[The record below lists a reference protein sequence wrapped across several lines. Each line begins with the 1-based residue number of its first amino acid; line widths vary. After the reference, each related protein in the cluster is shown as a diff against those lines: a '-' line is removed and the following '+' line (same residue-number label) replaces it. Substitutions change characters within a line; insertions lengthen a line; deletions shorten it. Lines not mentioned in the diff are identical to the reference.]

1 MIQKIIGRKAE
12 QELLHECYESNKPE
26 FVAVYGRRRIG
37 KTFLVKQFFKEKFD
51 FYFTG
56 AYQATKKDQLFNFK
70 MTLESYSGKKQKT
83 PKTWLEAFFQLKDYL
98 ASLGERRK
106 VVFIDELP
114 WFDTP
119 RSNFISAIE
128 LFWNQWASDQ
138 NLMLVVC
145 GSATS
150 WMVNKLLGDKGGLHN
165 RVTHSIYLAPFSL
178 GETEAFLQENR
189 IVFNRHQI
197 VECYMMLGGTPYYLN
212 MLQPK
217 LSLAQ
222 NINNLFFV
230 ENGELRREF
239 DFLFRSLFR
248 DSKIYRK
255 IVD

>member
-1 MIQKIIGRKAE
+1 MLQKIIGRKEE
-12 QELLHECYESNKPE
+12 QKTLQDCYESNKPE

-56 AYQATKKDQLFNFK
+56 AYQATKKDQFFN
-70 MTLESYSGKKQKT
+70 
-83 PKTWLEAFFQLKDYL
+83 FQLKDYL
-98 ASLGERRK
+98 ASLGDRRK

-165 RVTHSIYLAPFSL
+165 RVTRSIYLAPFSL
-178 GETEAFLQENR
+178 GETEEFLQ
-189 IVFNRHQI
+189 
-197 VECYMMLGGTPYYLN
+197 
-212 MLQPK
+212 
-217 LSLAQ
+217 
-222 NINNLFFV
+222 NNH
-230 ENGELRREF
+230 
-239 DFLFRSLFR
+239 
-248 DSKIYRK
+248 I
-255 IVD
+255 